1 MKKFAFYL
9 PQFHEIS
16 ENNKWWGDGF
26 TEWTNVKKA
35 KPLYKG
41 HKQPKEPLND
51 NYYNLLDIETVK
63 WQTNLMKEHG
73 IDGLIY
79 YHYYFNGKLLLEKPA
94 ENLLKNKDID
104 QKFFFCWANHSWIKS
119 WQGSKEILI
128 EQTYGNE
135 DDWEKHFQ
143 YLLAF
148 FKDERYEKKDN
159 MPLFM
164 TFSYRSEIMNGY
176 MKYLN
181 KRCIDEG
188 FNGLYVIRTCEFGY
202 YDWPIHFNQ
211 SVNSDLDIVK
221 KVFVREAN
229 VALDIY
235 NTKLK
240 YKPIK
245 IYKKITRSL
254 KHLVN
259 KNVPSTYNGNILYN
273 IIYKYEPI
281 SDRLI
286 RGLFFEWDNTSRHGN
301 RGYVISPPSKKM
313 FTKVMNKFKDEE
325 YVFFNAWNEWAEG
338 MMLEPTKENGYK
350 YLEWIKEINDEQ

>member
-9 PQFHEIS
+9 PQFHEIP

-63 WQTNLMKEHG
+63 WQTNLMKEYG

-104 QKFFFCWANHSWIKS
+104 QKFFFCWANHTWYKS
-119 WQGSKEILI
+119 WLGTKEVLI

-135 DDWEKHFQ
+135 EDWEKHFQ
-143 YLLAF
+143 YLLPF

-164 TFSYRSEIMNGY
+164 IFKSDFECKNQYLD
-176 MKYLN
+176 YLN
-181 KRCIDEG
+181 KKCIEEG
-188 FNGLYVIRTCEFGY
+188 FDGIYVIETFLDGKY
-202 YDWPIHFNQ
+202 NWPNDLEECLRNKS
-211 SVNSDLDIVK
+211 SVTK
-221 KVFVREAN
+221 KILLREPN
-229 VALDIY
+229 TVLNIY
-235 NTKLK
+235 NTKAV
-240 YKPIK
+240 YKPLKAINRIK
-245 IYKKITRSL
+245 KNIFKKPTI
-254 KHLVN
+254 
-259 KNVPSTYNGNILYN
+259 YNGNLFYK
-273 IIYKYEPI
+273 IICKEPVDNRMI
-281 SDRLI
+281 HS
-286 RGLFFEWDNTSRHGN
+286 LFFEWDNSPRHEE
-301 RGYVISPPSKKM
+301 RGYVISPPSKEN
-313 FTKVMNKFKDEE
+313 FTNVMNKFKKEE
-325 YVFFNAWNEWAEG
+325 YLFFNAWNEWAEG
-338 MMLEPTKENGYK
+338 MMLEPTKEKKYG
-350 YLEWIKEINDEQ
+350 YLEWIDEISSKKKQ